1 MSLNSAAPVT
11 STAPMSL
18 SDLVTD
24 NSVKREASELS
35 DSEDGISGHTAIKR
49 HTIDA
54 ILGLPRLPNGFRHY
68 PGEHL
73 NGQLRDNDLCGDG
86 TSYSESDDLADKVKD
101 GSLKSWAEN
110 AKTKLGG
117 KHITLMVYNYNAYLI
132 LQTLVKQLLEL
143 KKLLKI

>member
-1 MSLNSAAPVT
+1 MSLNSAAPVPAA
-11 STAPMSL
+11 APMNL

-35 DSEDGISGHTAIKR
+35 DTEDGISGHTAIKR

-86 TSYSESDDLADKVKD
+86 TSYSESDDLAEKDKHNLDAD
-101 GSLKSWAEN
+101 GEWFDSS
-110 AKTKLGG
+110 
-117 KHITLMVYNYNAYLI
+117 
-132 LQTLVKQLLEL
+132 
-143 KKLLKI
+143 